1 MPLDPAREWLAA
13 GITGL
18 ARGREWD
25 AVSTLAGAGVP
36 GEEVRFV
43 VLPDGSI
50 VAESPPETDPAPFV
64 EALRDSIA
72 PPYRALAVRRP
83 ELWAVGAVAIDVAR
97 LDPDPRGDDLQL
109 TRTDAALELTV
120 DGVPADPA
128 HAVALQ
134 RIASSRVD
142 GPFAAH
148 AKRIRDDLWELSV
161 LAL

>member
-25 AVSTLAGAGVP
+25 AVATLEGAGVP
-36 GEEVRFV
+36 GDELRFV
-43 VLPDGSI
+43 VLPDASI
-50 VAESPPETDPAPFV
+50 VLESFDEADPAPFAAAV
-64 EALRDSIA
+64 RESIT

-83 ELWAVGAVAIDVAR
+83 DRWAVGAVAIEVER
-97 LDPDPRGDDLQL
+97 LAPDPRGNELQL
-109 TRTDAALELTV
+109 TWDGSALALTV

-128 HAVALQ
+128 HARALE
-134 RIASSRVD
+134 RIAVTRVR
-142 GPFAAH
+142 GAYAAH
-148 AKRIRDDLWELSV
+148 AHRLRGDLWELSV

>member
-25 AVSTLAGAGVP
+25 AVTTLEGAGAP
-36 GEEVRFV
+36 GDELRFV
-43 VLPDGSI
+43 ALSDGSF
-50 VAESPPETDPAPFV
+50 VPESPTDVDPAPFAA
-64 EALRDSIA
+64 ALRESIV

-83 ELWAVGAVAIDVAR
+83 DRWAVGAVAIDVER
-97 LDPDPRGDDLQL
+97 LAPDPRGDE
-109 TRTDAALELTV
+109 LELTWDGSQQSLII

-128 HAVALQ
+128 QASALEDV
-134 RIASSRVD
+134 ASSRVS
-142 GPFAAH
+142 GAYAARAH
-148 AKRIRDDLWELSV
+148 RLRGDLWELSV